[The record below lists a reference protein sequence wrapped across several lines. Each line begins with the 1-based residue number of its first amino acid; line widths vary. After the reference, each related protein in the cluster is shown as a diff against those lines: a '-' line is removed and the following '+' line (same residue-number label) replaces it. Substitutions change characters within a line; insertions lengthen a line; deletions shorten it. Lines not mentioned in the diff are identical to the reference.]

1 MTHVRTANKCFLCVQ
16 TMSGLSPGVK
26 CQVTV
31 FFSNRFLCHKT
42 RCDLLLYKFSR
53 PYHSGLGKVEPW
65 HRTLRSSSQNIS
77 RRVSSRCRA
86 SSKSFVTST
95 KFDCIAV
102 VTVAPARRL
111 RACRPDA
118 TGHIDQPHERVRNG
132 VVDVRGYVTR
142 NPLASFDVYASA
154 GTTTDNQSVSTS
166 LTSSPTTVNSSAR
179 SCTTQIGTLRQ
190 FSETARHKNPRFE
203 GPGYRNSLL

>member
-42 RCDLLLYKFSR
+42 RCDLLLYKSSH

-77 RRVSSRCRA
+77 PRVSSRCRA

-95 KFDCIAV
+95 KFDRIAG

-118 TGHIDQPHERVRNG
+118 TGHINQPHERVRNG
-132 VVDVRGYVTR
+132 VVDVRGYVTPQSTGQLR
-142 NPLASFDVYASA
+142 RLRVGGDYDGQPIRLYVVDIV
-154 GTTTDNQSVSTS
+154 TDN
-166 LTSSPTTVNSSAR
+166 
-179 SCTTQIGTLRQ
+179 
-190 FSETARHKNPRFE
+190 SELVGEILHHPDWD
-203 GPGYRNSLL
+203 S